1 MCESLEGRQ
10 LLNAA
15 WTPPQ
20 GFAGWDAA
28 AAKGTD
34 TSAHVHTFDAK
45 HAPKAGD
52 LKAFPGAPGGSGHAM
67 AFPGGPI
74 GAPPTSSSASTSTSA
89 STTSTSPK
97 APSAQLQAAFQTLQ
111 TDEKTLQ
118 SEIPTSLTS
127 AVKADQAT
135 IQKALSS
142 LTQAQLQALRPSAPP
157 SGTTSSTSTDS
168 P

>member
-1 MCESLEGRQ
+1 MKSMQTLLKAFDRANASSMDTARPEVRRAPMCESLEGRQ

-89 STTSTSPK
+89 STTSTSPRPECP
-97 APSAQLQAAFQTLQ
+97 ASGGFP
-111 TDEKTLQ
+111 D
-118 SEIPTSLTS
+118 
-127 AVKADQAT
+127 
-135 IQKALSS
+135 SS
-142 LTQAQLQALRPSAPP
+142 D
-157 SGTTSSTSTDS
+157 G
-168 P
+168 